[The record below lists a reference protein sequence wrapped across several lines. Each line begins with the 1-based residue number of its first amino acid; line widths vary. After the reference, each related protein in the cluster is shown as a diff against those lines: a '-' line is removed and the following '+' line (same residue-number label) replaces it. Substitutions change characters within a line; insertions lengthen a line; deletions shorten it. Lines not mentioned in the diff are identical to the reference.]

1 MHAVFII
8 AEAGVN
14 HNGSTDLA
22 LRLVEKAKET
32 GADAIKFQTIS
43 SPEANISK
51 WAPKAA
57 YQDANLPDS
66 KTQLEMVKGFFLS
79 FREFEK
85 ICTFCRNSGIIFMSS
100 PFDPESARFL
110 AGLGLEI
117 FKIPSGEITN
127 ILLLREIGH
136 FNKKVILST
145 GMSTIHEI
153 MDAIDLL
160 EESGTQRRKIS
171 LLHCTTE
178 YPAPFN
184 EVNLNAIVTL
194 KKEFGLEVGYS
205 DHTLGIE
212 ISLAAVSMGATIIE
226 KHFTL
231 DRSMKGPDHK
241 SSLEPN
247 EFRNLVTAIR
257 HIESAMGDGIKKPS
271 VLEIKN
277 IAVTRKSIVAGK
289 KINKG
294 EEFTEENITVKRPGT
309 GLSPM
314 IWDQV
319 IGKKAKRDFLEDEL
333 IEI

>member
-1 MHAVFII
+1 MHPVFII

-14 HNGSTDLA
+14 HNGSIDLA
-22 LRLVEKAKET
+22 LRLVEKAKEA

-51 WAPKAA
+51 WAPKAE
-57 YQDANLPDS
+57 YQDINLPDG
-66 KTQLEMVKGFFLS
+66 KTQLEMVKGFFLP
-79 FREFEK
+79 FMEFEK
-85 ICTFCRNSGIIFMSS
+85 ISVFCRNSGIIFMSS
-100 PFDPESARFL
+100 PFDTESVRFL

-127 ILLLREIGH
+127 LLLLREIGH

-145 GMSTIHEI
+145 GMSALHEI
-153 MDAIDLL
+153 RDAVKSL
-160 EESGTQRRKIS
+160 EESGTDRGNIS

-184 EVNLNAIVTL
+184 EVNLKAILTL

-205 DHTLGIE
+205 DHTRGIE
-212 ISLAAVSMGATIIE
+212 ISLAAVTLGASIIE

-231 DRSMKGPDHK
+231 DRSMKGPDHQ
-241 SSLEPN
+241 SSLEPP
-247 EFRNLVTAIR
+247 ELRNLVTSIR
-257 HIESAMGDGIKKPS
+257 NIESAMGDGIKKPS
-271 VLEIKN
+271 VSEIKN
-277 IAVTRKSIVAGK
+277 IAVARKSIVAAK
-289 KINKG
+289 KISKG
-294 EEFTEENITVKRPGT
+294 EEFTMDNITVKRPGS

-314 IWDQV
+314 IWDTV
-319 IGKKAKRDFLEDEL
+319 IGRKAKRDFQEDEL

>member
-1 MHAVFII
+1 MNPVFII

-14 HNGSTDLA
+14 HNGSMDLA
-22 LRLVEKAKET
+22 LKLVEKAKET

-51 WAPKAA
+51 SAPKAA
-57 YQDANLPDS
+57 YQDVSLPDG

-79 FREFEK
+79 FREFER
-85 ICTFCRNSGIIFMSS
+85 ICAFCRETGIIFMSS
-100 PFDPESARFL
+100 PFDTESARFL
-110 AGLGLEI
+110 AELGIEI

-127 ILLLREIGH
+127 LLLLRETGH

-145 GMSTIHEI
+145 GMSTIQEI
-153 MDAIDLL
+153 RESVNIL
-160 EESGTQRRKIS
+160 EESGTRKEKIS

-178 YPAPFN
+178 YPAPFD
-184 EVNLNAIVTL
+184 EVNLKAMLTL
-194 KKEFGLEVGYS
+194 KEEFGLEVGYS
-205 DHTLGIE
+205 DHTTGIE

-241 SSLEPN
+241 SSLEPS
-247 EFRNLVTAIR
+247 EFRNLVKAIR
-257 HIESAMGDGIKKPS
+257 NIESAMGDGTKKPS
-271 VLEIKN
+271 PSEIKN
-277 IAVTRKSIVAGK
+277 MAIARKSIVAGK
-289 KINKG
+289 RIRKG
-294 EEFTEENITVKRPGT
+294 EEFTVDNITVKRPGT

-314 IWDQV
+314 KWDQV
-319 IGKKAKRDFLEDEL
+319 IGKKAKRDFMEDEL